1 MEVILGLGAAIAY
14 GAGDF
19 AGGLVSRRANVL
31 FVVALSQVIGSTIL
45 IPLLFIVSGD
55 LTTTAMGWGAVSG
68 IAGGV
73 GVILLYTGLS
83 RGRMSVV
90 APITAVLAA
99 IVPVGFG
106 LVAGE
111 RPSPLALIGVVIA
124 LGSVGLVSA
133 APDPG
138 APGGG
143 AGTDDP
149 DVRVQPSS
157 GIAEALGAGVGFG
170 FFFVALSKAGP
181 ASGLYPILFARI
193 GSLLLVGAIIFFK
206 RPSRAGVRE
215 SLVEIGVAGTLDVAA
230 NVLYLLA
237 TRQGLLSLVAV
248 LTSMYPATTVLL
260 ARTVLSERFART
272 QAVGLVLA
280 AAAVALIATG

>member
-31 FVVALSQVIGSTIL
+31 IVVALSQVIGSTIL
-45 IPLLFIVSGD
+45 IPAIIVVGGE
-55 LTTTAMGWGAVSG
+55 LTTSAMGWGAVSG

-106 LVAGE
+106 LVTGE

-133 APDPG
+133 APDPRPEVG
-138 APGGG
+138 PEPMTRISGSSLPQGSQKRWERAWASVSSSWPWLK
-143 AGTDDP
+143 P
-149 DVRVQPSS
+149 DRARACIRSS
-157 GIAEALGAGVGFG
+157 
-170 FFFVALSKAGP
+170 SP
-181 ASGLYPILFARI
+181 ASDPC
-193 GSLLLVGAIIFFK
+193 S
-206 RPSRAGVRE
+206 S
-215 SLVEIGVAGTLDVAA
+215 
-230 NVLYLLA
+230 
-237 TRQGLLSLVAV
+237 
-248 LTSMYPATTVLL
+248 
-260 ARTVLSERFART
+260 
-272 QAVGLVLA
+272 
-280 AAAVALIATG
+280 

>member
-31 FVVALSQVIGSTIL
+31 IVVALSQVIGSTIL
-45 IPLLFIVSGD
+45 IPALFIVSGD

-149 DVRVQPSS
+149 DVREQPSS

-215 SLVEIGVAGTLDVAA
+215 SLVGIGVAGTLDVAA

-260 ARTVLSERFART
+260 ARAVLSERFART
-272 QAVGLVLA
+272 QTVGLVLA

>member
-19 AGGLVSRRANVL
+19 AGGLVSRRTNVL
-31 FVVALSQVIGSTIL
+31 VVVGLSQVIGTATL
-45 IPLLFIVSGD
+45 IPVLFLVGGH
-55 LTTTAMGWGAVSG
+55 LTSSAVGWGAISG
-68 IAGGV
+68 IAGGI
-73 GVILLYTGLS
+73 GVILLYTGLA

-90 APITAVLAA
+90 APVTAVLAA

-106 LVAGE
+106 LFEGE
-111 RPSPLALIGVVIA
+111 RPTILALAGVVIA
-124 LGSVGLVSA
+124 LGAVGLVSA

-149 DVRVQPSS
+149 SVRDEPS
-157 GIAEALGAGVGFG
+157 GIIEALGAGIGFG
-170 FFFVALSKAGP
+170 FFFVALAKAGSD
-181 ASGLYPILFARI
+181 SGLYPILFARV
-193 GSLLLVGAIIFFK
+193 GSLGLVGTIILFT
-206 RPSRAGVRE
+206 RPSVTGLRGSRAG
-215 SLVEIGVAGTLDVAA
+215 IIVAGVLDVAA

-260 ARTVLSERFART
+260 ARTVLHERFARAQT
-272 QAVGLVLA
+272 VGLILA

>member
-1 MEVILGLGAAIAY
+1 MEVILGLCAAIAY

-31 FVVALSQVIGSTIL
+31 IVVALSQVIGSTIL
-45 IPLLFIVSGD
+45 IPAIIVVGGE
-55 LTTTAMGWGAVSG
+55 LTTSAMGWGAVSG

-106 LVAGE
+106 LVTGE

-149 DVRVQPSS
+149 DIREQPSS

-170 FFFVALSKAGP
+170 FFFVALAEAGSG
-181 ASGLYPILFARI
+181 SGLYPILFARI
-193 GSLLLVGAIIFFK
+193 GSLLLVGAIIFF
-206 RPSRAGVRE
+206 RHPSRTGMRE
-215 SLVEIGVAGTLDVAA
+215 SLPGIAVAGTLDVAA

-260 ARTVLSERFART
+260 ARTVLSERLART

-280 AAAVALIATG
+280 TAAVALIATG